1 MCGDHVCINNTTLR
15 VQLKT
20 KVINV
25 YFIKISD
32 AMMNFD
38 SLNQNMYVL

>member
-1 MCGDHVCINNTTLR
+1 MFALIIQHFVYS
-15 VQLKT
+15 LKLFS

-25 YFIKISD
+25 YVIKISD

-38 SLNQNMYVL
+38 SLNQNM